1 MGQFDS
7 FSHTSDAPAVQAPN
21 AGHIDF
27 GRIIREGSA
36 GAGSAAPPPEL
47 QAHPSQAPA
56 YRQPVAE
63 APAVPAAPAPS
74 RAPVYG
80 SLSSGSASSF
90 DDAHPPRPAA
100 SESVGNQIGNLFS
113 GVAVLGS
120 SAIAAS
126 MYAKNARKAEI
137 ADWLKLDSVTRPETL
152 ADLHAQTESVTG
164 LVAEKSRE
172 ASAAVD
178 RIAID
183 KPHAFEEIS
192 EQMPAK
198 GAGQPASQL
207 VYKQVRNI
215 GNLTEAEA
223 AQLAEGKI
231 AGLTEAELAIADR
244 DVYLRSVERV
254 LVSGFNMPANTH
266 VSAFRQRQPNLTGLG
281 ASEAAEIE
289 GIAAPLNKL
298 EQTSLKLMAE
308 TTEGRVALH
317 SSINSQIYKNMAVI
331 GGSFVASRAI
341 DHGIYGG
348 SAQGFLTTAYDCA
361 APFLVFTK
369 MSPLA
374 KIGVMV
380 GGHEVIRGIEYLTA
394 KNKDKSE

>member
-7 FSHTSDAPAVQAPN
+7 FSHTSDAHADQTQAPS
-21 AGHIDF
+21 AGRIDF

-36 GAGSAAPPPEL
+36 GAGSAAPPPEM
-47 QAHPSQAPA
+47 QSNQGQAPV
-56 YRQPVAE
+56 YRPQAADVPVH
-63 APAVPAAPAPS
+63 PVPAPAPA
-74 RAPVYG
+74 RAY
-80 SLSSGSASSF
+80 SSSGNQPASSF
-90 DDAHPPRPAA
+90 DDDHPPRPAA
-100 SESVGNQIGNLFS
+100 SESTSNQIGNLFS
-113 GVAVLGS
+113 GAAVLGS

-126 MYAKNARKAEI
+126 MFAKNARKGEI
-137 ADWLKLDSVTRPETL
+137 GEWLKLDAVTKPETL
-152 ADLHAQTESVTG
+152 ADLHAQAESVTR
-164 LVAEKSRE
+164 LVAQKSRD

-198 GAGQPASQL
+198 GPGQPATQL
-207 VYKQVRNI
+207 VYKQVR
-215 GNLTEAEA
+215 GHLTEAEA
-223 AQLAEGKI
+223 TQLAEGKI
-231 AGLTEAELAIADR
+231 AGLTEAEIAAADS

-266 VSAFRQRQPNLTGLG
+266 VSAFRQRQSNLTGLG
-281 ASEAAEIE
+281 KNEFAEAE
-289 GIAAPLNKL
+289 GLAGPLNKL
-298 EQTSLKLMAE
+298 EETSLKLMAE

-317 SSINSQIYKNMAVI
+317 SNITSEIYKNMAVI

-341 DHGIYGG
+341 DHGIYGS
-348 SAQGFLTTAYDCA
+348 SAQGFLATAYDCA

-380 GGHEVIRGIEYLTA
+380 GGHELIRGVEYLTA
-394 KNKDKSE
+394 RNKDKSE